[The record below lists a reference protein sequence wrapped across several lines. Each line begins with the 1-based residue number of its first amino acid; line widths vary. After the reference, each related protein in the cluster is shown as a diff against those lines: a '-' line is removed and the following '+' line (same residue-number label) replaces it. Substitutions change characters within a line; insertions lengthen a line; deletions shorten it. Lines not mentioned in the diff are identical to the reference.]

1 MIDFD
6 LLQTIDDL
14 KVTLGPIIEEI
25 VEQRKAEMV
34 TDVMARVEER
44 TSLLG
49 QLQVAVEVKVHLG
62 ISFSHI

>member
-1 MIDFD
+1 M
-6 LLQTIDDL
+6 QTIDDL
-14 KVTLGPIIEEI
+14 KATLGPIIEEI